1 MTRSNEDELLKEM
14 LMENRTLKQLSDEQ
28 KKQKRAKGETQ
39 QDEGR

>member
-28 KKQKRAKGETQ
+28 KKQKRAKGETP

>member
-1 MTRSNEDELLKEM
+1 MTRSNEDELLKEK